1 MKQIISLLTALALCI
16 SLAAC
21 GGTEQ
26 AETQEPSAS
35 PSQSVEVLPDTPSDP
50 EEPEETPGAA
60 EGSGILIAYFTWA
73 DNTVVEDPNAV
84 DVDATTSASVL
95 IPGNT
100 AIMAQFIQQQ
110 VGGDLFSIRV
120 TELYSSDYDE
130 CLDRAAD
137 EKAENTRPELAETVD
152 NIADYDIVFLG
163 FPNWWYTCPMAI
175 FSFVEQHDLSGK
187 TVIPFVAH
195 GTGGLSSTIRDLTA
209 ALPEDAAV
217 LEPVGIYRDD
227 MPQAQDTISAWLDG
241 LGVDFSAS
249 AEPDAEAIQ
258 EETVMRMT
266 MTVDGQEISVTL
278 LDNPTARALWEQL
291 PLTLMFED
299 YNGTEKIAYPP
310 EELSQEGA
318 PASYDPSAGDV
329 TVYGPWGNIAIFY
342 QDFRDSA
349 GLIPIGHIDTGLE
362 LLSGQAGDFTATL
375 DRAE

>member
-1 MKQIISLLTALALCI
+1 MKRVISLMATLALCI

-26 AETQEPSAS
+26 EETQEPPAA
-35 PSQSVEVLPDTPSDP
+35 PSQSVEVLPDTPS
-50 EEPEETPGAA
+50 EPEETPDAA

-73 DNTVVEDPNAV
+73 DNTVVENPDAV

-95 IPGNT
+95 VPGNT

-120 TELYSSDYDE
+120 AEPYSSDYDE

-137 EKAENTRPELAETVD
+137 EKAENARPELAETVD
-152 NIADYDIVFLG
+152 NMADYDIVFLG

-175 FSFVEQHDLSGK
+175 FSFVERHDLSGK

-227 MPQAQDTISAWLDG
+227 MPQAQETISAWLDS

-249 AEPDAEAIQ
+249 AKPDAEAMQ
-258 EETVMRMT
+258 EETAMQMT
-266 MTVDGQEISVTL
+266 MTVDGQEVSVAL
-278 LDNPTARALWEQL
+278 LDNPTARALWDQL
-291 PLTLMFED
+291 PLTLTFED

-318 PASYDPSAGDV
+318 PGSYDPSAGDV

-349 GLIPIGHIDTGLE
+349 GLILIGHIDAGLE
-362 LLSGQAGDFTATL
+362 FLIGQAGDFTAVL
-375 DRAE
+375 ERAE

>member
-1 MKQIISLLTALALCI
+1 MKQILSLLTALALCI
-16 SLAAC
+16 GLAAC
-21 GGTEQ
+21 GGTAQE
-26 AETQEPSAS
+26 ETQEPSVS
-35 PSQSVEVLPDTPSDP
+35 PSQSAEAMPDTPSP
-50 EEPEETPGAA
+50 SEEPA
-60 EGSGILIAYFTWA
+60 ESPEPSGNSSILIAYFTWA
-73 DNTVVEDPNAV
+73 DNTVVEDPDAV

-95 IPGNT
+95 VPGNT

-110 VGGDLFSIRV
+110 VGGDLFSIQV
-120 TELYSSDYDE
+120 TEPYSSDYDE

-137 EKAENTRPELAETVD
+137 EKAENARPELAETVA
-152 NIADYDIVFLG
+152 NMEDYDIVFLG

-175 FSFVEQHDLSGK
+175 FSFVEQHDLAGK

-209 ALPEDAAV
+209 ALPEDVTV

-227 MPQAQDTISAWLDG
+227 MLQAEETIAAWLDG

-249 AEPDAEAIQ
+249 AETDTEEIQ
-258 EETVMRMT
+258 EETTMQMT

-291 PLTLMFED
+291 PLTLEFED
-299 YNGTEKIAYPP
+299 FNGTEKITYPP

-318 PASYDPSAGDV
+318 PGSYDPDAGDV

-342 QDFRDSA
+342 EDYGDSA
-349 GLIPIGHIDTGLE
+349 GLIPVGHIDSGLDVLRGQTGN
-362 LLSGQAGDFTATL
+362 FTAAL
-375 DRAE
+375 EQGQ